1 MRLPSESLRK
11 PCTACPPLAEIVP
24 KGERKDLWYA
34 FLTLYN
40 KLVYY
45 IFMPHVSRNK
55 LSKEV
60 ETALIEKV
68 SYALTNINKSDEMSG
83 FLDSL
88 LTSKRN

>member
-1 MRLPSESLRK
+1 
-11 PCTACPPLAEIVP
+11 
-24 KGERKDLWYA
+24 
-34 FLTLYN
+34 
-40 KLVYY
+40 
-45 IFMPHVSRNK
+45 MPHVSRNK